1 MYAFACVYVCAP
13 LLSLV
18 YYFGHCFQAASH
30 LSSCADADVTISRV
44 VGEAEVR

>member
-18 YYFGHCFQAASH
+18 YYFGHCVSKLQAIY
-30 LSSCADADVTISRV
+30 LPVLMLM
-44 VGEAEVR
+44 